1 VNFWA
6 PANETQL
13 DQTYSIQPKRLRFS
27 MSVQLDLLHGGHVQN
42 LDTFNERFGDFQGM
56 VFQENCGM

>member
-1 VNFWA
+1 MD
-6 PANETQL
+6 PL
-13 DQTYSIQPKRLRFS
+13 GYSIQPKRLRFS

-42 LDTFNERFGDFQGM
+42 LDTFNERFGDFQVM